1 MNCSEIVD
9 NDVLFEK
16 VVHRPQPAKLL
27 AEDINRHTGDE
38 DGRCTSD
45 ILVGTCNRAKVLSQ
59 KLQTALRCERRAA
72 KLMARP
78 DDLPSLQVHQ
88 RRRANRRPEN
98 QVHRLAPHAM
108 LFF

>member
-1 MNCSEIVD
+1 LELAIV
-9 NDVLFEK
+9 
-16 VVHRPQPAKLL
+16 Q
-27 AEDINRHTGDE
+27 
-38 DGRCTSD
+38 
-45 ILVGTCNRAKVLSQ
+45 KVLSQ
-59 KLQTALRCERRAA
+59 KLQTAVRCERRAA

-88 RRRANRRPEN
+88 RRRANRRPECYPWQQSN